1 MSEKNDSRIPKSVD
15 LIEPTFLALKSLGGS
30 GRNDEILDKV
40 ISDLHIPNDVA
51 DILHKGSENRTE
63 LSYRIAW
70 AKTYLKL
77 TGVIESSARGV
88 WSINP
93 EYMTLETIDGFQ
105 ITKLAAKKEKL
116 PPSGSG
122 AVPVISPVIPII
134 EPSIIDEEPWRKE
147 IAEKLYTMNP
157 YGFERLAQRLL
168 RECDFTHVT
177 VTKKS
182 GDGGIDGTAKLKFN
196 NLISFNVAFQC
207 KRYRG
212 SVGAP
217 EIRDFRGSLPSNV
230 EKGLFITTGTFTRA
244 AIEEAASP
252 GKQQIDLMDGSELID
267 MMIKRKVG
275 VEEVKSYKV
284 DEEFFEKIET
294 QGNSR

>member
-1 MSEKNDSRIPKSVD
+1 MVKKVDLRMPKYVD
-15 LIEPTFLALKSLGGS
+15 LIEPTFLALRSLGGS
-30 GRNDEILDKV
+30 GRNDEILDKI
-40 ISDLHIPNDVA
+40 ISDMNIPNDVA
-51 DILHKGSENRTE
+51 DILHRENESETE
-63 LSYRIAW
+63 LSYRTAW
-70 AKTYLKL
+70 AKTHLKQA
-77 TGVIESSARGV
+77 GVIESSARGV
-88 WSINP
+88 WSICP
-93 EYMTLETIDGFQ
+93 EYMTLETVDGVQ

-122 AVPVISPVIPII
+122 AIPVISHVIPII
-134 EPSIIDEEPWRKE
+134 EPVIDEEPWRKE

>member
-1 MSEKNDSRIPKSVD
+1 MVKKVDLRMPKYVD
-15 LIEPTFLALKSLGGS
+15 LIEPTFLALRSLGGS
-30 GRNDEILDKV
+30 GRNDEILDKI
-40 ISDLHIPNDVA
+40 ISDMNIPNDVA
-51 DILHKGSENRTE
+51 DILHRENESETE
-63 LSYRIAW
+63 LSYRTAW
-70 AKTYLKL
+70 AKTHLKQA
-77 TGVIESSARGV
+77 GVIESSARGV
-88 WSINP
+88 WSICP
-93 EYMTLETIDGFQ
+93 EYMTLETVDGVQ

-122 AVPVISPVIPII
+122 AIPVISPVIPII
-134 EPSIIDEEPWRKE
+134 EPVIDEEPWRKE

-267 MMIKRKVG
+267 MMIKRNVG

-294 QGNSR
+294 QCNSR